1 MLIKLTE
8 RSEHITGDVTYSHDN
23 TKLTGDA
30 AVYVSRKSRTLDAC
44 LLNNFKPSP
53 ERREKLEWFTPSQ
66 TNGFNTGNRREK
78 RNSSFRKFPEVIGK
92 KEALLI

>member
-30 AVYVSRKSRTLDAC
+30 AVYVSRKSRTLDA
-44 LLNNFKPSP
+44 LSP
-53 ERREKLEWFTPSQ
+53 QQLQ
-66 TNGFNTGNRREK
+66 AIA
-78 RNSSFRKFPEVIGK
+78 RKKG
-92 KEALLI
+92 EARMVHSITDKWI